1 MEGWLALS
9 ERGRCREEPKS
20 LFDNGHGVGEL
31 IEDVRVV
38 VDEVGG
44 LGQVSAKDRVVLRA
58 ELSCDI
64 GMGAKEVENV
74 GESTACCVV
83 TCFA

>member
-1 MEGWLALS
+1 MTLS
-9 ERGRCREEPKS
+9 KGGGRWKEPKS
-20 LFDNGHGVGEL
+20 LLDDGNGVGEL

-38 VDEVGG
+38 DNEVGG
-44 LGQVSAKDRVVLRA
+44 LGQVGAKDRVVLGA
-58 ELSCDI
+58 QLSCDI
-64 GMGAKEVENV
+64 GMAGKEVENV

>member
-44 LGQVSAKDRVVLRA
+44 LG
-58 ELSCDI
+58 
-64 GMGAKEVENV
+64 
-74 GESTACCVV
+74 
-83 TCFA
+83 